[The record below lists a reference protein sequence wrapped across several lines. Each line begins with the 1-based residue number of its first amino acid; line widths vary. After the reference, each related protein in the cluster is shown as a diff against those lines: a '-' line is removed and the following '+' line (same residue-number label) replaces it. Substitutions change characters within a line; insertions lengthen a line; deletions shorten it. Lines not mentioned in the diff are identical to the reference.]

1 MVWLWQPNQLKRYV
15 YIQCMTKLNIF
26 DMEKKEIVNYI
37 HINVEREPSNR
48 LKVIGKYPYD
58 WEFFEYQCIVDV
70 SKVIYQTVI
79 HL

>member
-1 MVWLWQPNQLKRYV
+1 MCTYSAWRNSIYLICKKGNSKLYS
-15 YIQCMTKLNIF
+15 YQCR
-26 DMEKKEIVNYI
+26 
-37 HINVEREPSNR
+37 EREPSNR